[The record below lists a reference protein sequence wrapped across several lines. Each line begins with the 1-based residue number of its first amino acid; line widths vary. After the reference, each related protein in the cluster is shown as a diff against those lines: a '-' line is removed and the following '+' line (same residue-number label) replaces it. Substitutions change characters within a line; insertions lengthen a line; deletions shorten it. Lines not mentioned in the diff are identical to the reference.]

1 VLALGIVTFVK
12 SFGVLVTIIA
22 LAMDYRPFF
31 SGSPAEALILILI
44 ELEYVDQLSFL
55 ANTVVVFVVLM
66 ALLSFLVCTYTALG
80 FLIFDPNQQESLQYF
95 PTFGTGVW
103 NMLMVLNGSDWPTP
117 MMPAFDYNRLYV
129 IYFYFYLI
137 CMDWG
142 LLNLVTGF
150 IYGTYR
156 IERKRIDG
164 QLKVGY

>member
-1 VLALGIVTFVK
+1 
-12 SFGVLVTIIA
+12 
-22 LAMDYRPFF
+22 
-31 SGSPAEALILILI
+31 
-44 ELEYVDQLSFL
+44 
-55 ANTVVVFVVLM
+55 
-66 ALLSFLVCTYTALG
+66 LG

-156 IERKRIDG
+156 VERKRIDG